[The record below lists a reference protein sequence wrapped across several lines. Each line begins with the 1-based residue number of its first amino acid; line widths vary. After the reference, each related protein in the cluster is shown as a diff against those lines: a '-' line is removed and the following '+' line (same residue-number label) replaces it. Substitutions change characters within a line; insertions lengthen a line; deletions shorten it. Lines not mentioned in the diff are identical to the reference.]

1 MASPG
6 LLSQAS
12 VYGLKLLMI
21 VIMPLPI
28 PEIRCPTQP
37 STARASA
44 GDLIT
49 IYVNKIK
56 MTQAQPGS
64 ANVQRMPVMLRVMA
78 SGSYRGPWPAQESSQ
93 PDSTRAV
100 PPATEVM
107 NFALVVHQVN
117 LDGEPVLRSTTHC
130 CFTASKCQEKRQRP
144 STTLLVYSNQVPRK
158 SP

>member
-49 IYVNKIK
+49 MYVNKIK
-56 MTQAQPGS
+56 MTPG
-64 ANVQRMPVMLRVMA
+64 PT
-78 SGSYRGPWPAQESSQ
+78 G
-93 PDSTRAV
+93 
-100 PPATEVM
+100 
-107 NFALVVHQVN
+107 
-117 LDGEPVLRSTTHC
+117 
-130 CFTASKCQEKRQRP
+130 
-144 STTLLVYSNQVPRK
+144 
-158 SP
+158 